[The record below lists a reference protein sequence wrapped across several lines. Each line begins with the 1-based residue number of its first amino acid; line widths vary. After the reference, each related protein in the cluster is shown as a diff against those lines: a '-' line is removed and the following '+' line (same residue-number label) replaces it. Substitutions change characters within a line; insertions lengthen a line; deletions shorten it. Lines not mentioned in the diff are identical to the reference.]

1 MELAAFVSRVK
12 ISTLVNGMNSVCIQ
26 GDGMK
31 DQIEWTV
38 FECKLKKKKH
48 FQTEW
53 NIQLMIVYREK
64 ISKRLLVCSRRY
76 QRYS

>member
-38 FECKLKKKKH
+38 FECKLKKKNT
-48 FQTEW
+48 F
-53 NIQLMIVYREK
+53 
-64 ISKRLLVCSRRY
+64 RLNGI
-76 QRYS
+76 YS

>member
-38 FECKLKKKKH
+38 FECKLKKKTLSDWMEYTVNDCI
-48 FQTEW
+48 QRE
-53 NIQLMIVYREK
+53 NIKDTASVF
-64 ISKRLLVCSRRY
+64 
-76 QRYS
+76 

>member
-38 FECKLKKKKH
+38 FECKLKKK
-48 FQTEW
+48 T
-53 NIQLMIVYREK
+53 L
-64 ISKRLLVCSRRY
+64 SD
-76 QRYS
+76 